1 MKNTIFYISLLFFL
15 SIFSTKSYG
24 QDPNWSVNP
33 SDFQLSMTF
42 TTFLNVNGTSLTSNN
57 DKVAAFVNGE
67 IRGVANVTYAATAG
81 KYVAYLSVY
90 AHTNSEIINFRV
102 YDSSNNVVV
111 DIAKTASFRSDVN
124 SGSLFQS
131 YSLANPA
138 LNMQAILNDFNFKGI
153 TPNSKTQT
161 GTTFNFV
168 LPVGTAVSN
177 LIPEF
182 TNSPKASVFINQIK
196 QTSGV
201 SNVNFLN
208 SKTYAVVSEDQAN
221 LKDYIINVNVAV
233 NPSATNT
240 IISSASNTKTNEI
253 PVNIDVKFS
262 NDISGFDRE
271 GVQLSNAVI
280 SSITKVDNQNFKV
293 KIVPISEG
301 DFSALVI
308 SGAALD
314 ANNKKNTTSN
324 LLSFSY
330 DEISPII
337 TSLVL
342 ERDSG
347 VEFFTIT
354 FNEEIINAD
363 ISDFELTGS
372 LANAYLKS
380 SLISITSKI
389 YRLNVFKLNN
399 KPGSVFLKI
408 KSDSDITDRSENK
421 ILVQETASF
430 YLDNIAPIVE
440 VYSPKSFSTEELSKL
455 VLTFSETVFVNE
467 GNIRVYK
474 SSDDSLLETLSV
486 TGANVSLTET
496 KVTINLANNLVFDE
510 TYYVKID
517 EAAFKDLATNNYTG
531 ILNNTDWMFKIQRE
545 TDNYKQVSGAWSN
558 TENWSLGRIP
568 ITTDNVFVASGTTG
582 ISDVTNLEVNNFTN
596 LGTTEIDKTTA
607 IIVNGNFTNSGIL
620 TINSDSSDSGVLL
633 IKGSSTG
640 TITYNRGGLIANG
653 WSILAP
659 PLRGQKVVEFAQVNE
674 NEIRINSSGSLTRY
688 AVGYYNDA
696 NLKDSK
702 WQYFD
707 TTTSTN
713 TLLDVGTGYT
723 MSRKTNGFVSFTGT
737 LEINDIEKGVLAN
750 QWTAIGN
757 SFTAYYPINKNVNNS
772 FLTDNDFKLQI
783 PSVYIWDVTQGKY
796 ESVNNLVSSEEQF
809 ISPAQ
814 GFFIKSTRVTTLVFD
829 KNKRTIKPSSG
840 IHIFS
845 KSATVTPFV
854 KVFVKKGNIKVN
866 TAIIYSETATNGFDK
881 TEDIPNFDGA
891 AFDINSHLVE
901 NSDGKNYTTQSLPK
915 KEISNTVI
923 SLNLKAAANDEV
935 VFSAKTTDFPAD
947 VKVYL
952 EDRATNTF
960 RILTEENSEYK
971 ITLSENSEGIGRFY
985 LHTSSKTLS
994 VSSTDLDDVS
1004 ILKLNNSTLRITGLQ
1019 NEKGTLKIYT
1029 ILGQE
1034 VLKINFKDKMTTD
1047 IHLPNLKLAIYLV
1060 DLTTEKG
1067 KITKKIIIE

>member
-1 MKNTIFYISLLFFL
+1 MNNTNFYFALLFFL
-15 SIFSTKSYG
+15 STFSAKSYG

-90 AHTNSEIINFRV
+90 ANTNSEIINFRV

-124 SGSLFQS
+124 SGGLFQS
-131 YSLANPA
+131 YSLASPA
-138 LNMQAILNDFNFKGI
+138 LNTQAILNDFNFKGI

-168 LPVGTAVSN
+168 LPEGTAVSN

-182 TNSPKASVFINQIK
+182 TNSPKASVFINQIR

-201 SNVNFLN
+201 SSVDFLN

-221 LKDYIINVNVAV
+221 LKEYIINVTIAV
-233 NPSATNT
+233 NAGSTT
-240 IISSASNTKTNEI
+240 TEISSASNTKTNEI

-262 NDISGFDRE
+262 NDISGFGRE

-314 ANNKKNTTSN
+314 ANNKQNTTSN

-330 DEISPII
+330 DETSPII

-342 ERDSG
+342 ERESG

-372 LANAYLKS
+372 LASAYLKS
-380 SLISITSKI
+380 SLISISSTI

-399 KPGSVFLKI
+399 KSGSVFLKI

-421 ILVQETASF
+421 ILDQETASF
-430 YLDNIAPIVE
+430 YLDNIAPVIAVCN
-440 VYSPKSFSTEELSKL
+440 PKSFSTEEISKL
-455 VLTFSETVFVNE
+455 VITFSETVFVNE
-467 GNIRVYK
+467 GYIRVYK
-474 SSDDSLLETLSV
+474 SADNSLLETLSV
-486 TGANVSLTET
+486 TGANVSLAET
-496 KVTINLANNLVFDE
+496 IVTINLANNLVFDE

-517 EAAFKDLATNNYTG
+517 AAAFKDLATNNFTG
-531 ILNNTDWMFKIQRE
+531 ILNNTDWIFKIQRE

-568 ITTDNVFVASGTTG
+568 ITTDNVFVASGTSG
-582 ISDVTNLEVNNFTN
+582 IADVTNLKVNNFTN

-607 IIVNGNFTNSGIL
+607 IIVNGNFTNSGTL
-620 TINSDSSDSGVLL
+620 TINSDISDSGILL
-633 IKGSSTG
+633 VNGTSTG
-640 TITYNRGGLIANG
+640 TVTYKRGGLVANG

-659 PLRGQKVVEFAQVNE
+659 PVRGQKVVEFAEATE
-674 NEIRINSSGSLTRY
+674 NEIRNSSSGSPIRY
-688 AVGYYNDA
+688 AIGYYNDS
-696 NLKDSK
+696 NLKGYK

-707 TTTSTN
+707 TTTN
-713 TLLDVGTGYT
+713 TTALLDVGTGYS
-723 MSRKTNGFVSFTGT
+723 MSRKTNGVVSFTGT
-737 LEINDIEKGVLAN
+737 LEVNDIEKGVLAN
-750 QWTAIGN
+750 EWTAVGN
-757 SFTAYYPINKNVNNS
+757 SFAAYYPINKNVNNN

-783 PSVYIWDVTQGKY
+783 PSAYIWDNTQEKY
-796 ESVNNLVSSEEQF
+796 GSVNNLVSSDEQF
-809 ISPAQ
+809 ITPAQ
-814 GFFIKSTRVTTLVFD
+814 GFFIKATRVTTVVFD
-829 KNKRTIKPSSG
+829 KNKRTIKPNSG
-840 IHIFS
+840 THVFS
-845 KSATVTPFV
+845 KSATVIPFV
-854 KVFVKKGNIKVN
+854 KVFVKKGNVKVN
-866 TAIIYSETATNGFDK
+866 TAIIYSETATKGFDK

-901 NSDGKNYTTQSLPK
+901 NSDGKNYTTQSLPIT
-915 KEISNTVI
+915 EIRNTVI

-935 VFSAKTTDFPAD
+935 VFTAETTDFPAD

-971 ITLSENSEGIGRFY
+971 ITLSENSDGIGRFY
-985 LHTSSKTLS
+985 LHTSSNTLS
-994 VSSTDLDDVS
+994 VSSTALDGVN
-1004 ILKLNNSTLRITGLQ
+1004 ILKLSNTTLRITGLQ

-1034 VLKINFKDKMTTD
+1034 VLKINFKDKMTAD
-1047 IHLPNLKLAIYLV
+1047 IQLPNLKLAIYLV
-1060 DLTTEKG
+1060 YLTTEKG
-1067 KITKKIIIE
+1067 KITRKIIIE

>member
-1 MKNTIFYISLLFFL
+1 MNNTNFYFALLFFL
-15 SIFSTKSYG
+15 STFSAKSYG

-90 AHTNSEIINFRV
+90 ANTNSEIINFRV

-124 SGSLFQS
+124 SGGLFQS
-131 YSLANPA
+131 YSLASPA
-138 LNMQAILNDFNFKGI
+138 LNTQAILNDFNFKGI

-168 LPVGTAVSN
+168 LPAGTAVSN

-182 TNSPKASVFINQIK
+182 TNSSKASVFINQIR

-201 SNVNFLN
+201 SSVDFLN

-221 LKDYIINVNVAV
+221 LKEYIINVTIAV
-233 NPSATNT
+233 NAGSTT
-240 IISSASNTKTNEI
+240 TEISSASNTKTNEI

-262 NDISGFDRE
+262 NDISGFGRE

-314 ANNKKNTTSN
+314 ANNKQNTTSN

-330 DEISPII
+330 DETSPII

-342 ERDSG
+342 ERESG

-372 LANAYLKS
+372 LASAYLKS
-380 SLISITSKI
+380 SLISISSTI

-399 KPGSVFLKI
+399 KSGSVFLKI

-421 ILVQETASF
+421 ILDQETASF
-430 YLDNIAPIVE
+430 YLDNIAPVIAVCN
-440 VYSPKSFSTEELSKL
+440 PKSFSTEEISKL
-455 VLTFSETVFVNE
+455 VITFSETVFVNE
-467 GNIRVYK
+467 GYIRVYK
-474 SSDDSLLETLSV
+474 SADNSLLETLSV
-486 TGANVSLTET
+486 TGANVSLAET
-496 KVTINLANNLVFDE
+496 IVTINLANNLVFDE

-517 EAAFKDLATNNYTG
+517 AAAFKDLATNNFTG
-531 ILNNTDWMFKIQRE
+531 ILNNTDWIFKIQRE

-568 ITTDNVFVASGTTG
+568 ITTDNVFVASGTSG
-582 ISDVTNLEVNNFTN
+582 IADVTNLKVNNFTN

-607 IIVNGNFTNSGIL
+607 IIVNGNFTNSGTL
-620 TINSDSSDSGVLL
+620 TINSDISDSGILL
-633 IKGSSTG
+633 VNGTSTG
-640 TITYNRGGLIANG
+640 TVTYKRGGLVANG

-659 PLRGQKVVEFAQVNE
+659 PVRGQKVVEFAEATE
-674 NEIRINSSGSLTRY
+674 NEIRNSSSGSPIRY
-688 AVGYYNDA
+688 AIGYYNDS
-696 NLKDSK
+696 NLKGYK

-707 TTTSTN
+707 TTTN
-713 TLLDVGTGYT
+713 TTALLDVGTGYS
-723 MSRKTNGFVSFTGT
+723 MSRKTNGVVSFTGT
-737 LEINDIEKGVLAN
+737 LEVNDIEKGVLAN
-750 QWTAIGN
+750 EWTAVGN
-757 SFTAYYPINKNVNNS
+757 SFAAYYPINKNVNNN

-783 PSVYIWDVTQGKY
+783 PSAYIWDNTQEKY
-796 ESVNNLVSSEEQF
+796 GSVNNLVSSDEQF
-809 ISPAQ
+809 ITPAQ
-814 GFFIKSTRVTTLVFD
+814 GFFIKATRVTTVVFD
-829 KNKRTIKPSSG
+829 KNKRTIKPNSG
-840 IHIFS
+840 THVFS
-845 KSATVTPFV
+845 KSATVIPFV
-854 KVFVKKGNIKVN
+854 KVFVKKGNVKVN
-866 TAIIYSETATNGFDK
+866 TAIIYSETATKGFDK

-901 NSDGKNYTTQSLPK
+901 NSDGKNYTTQSLPIT
-915 KEISNTVI
+915 EIRNTVI

-935 VFSAKTTDFPAD
+935 VFTAETTDFPAD

-971 ITLSENSEGIGRFY
+971 ITLSENSDGIGRFY
-985 LHTSSKTLS
+985 LHTSSNTLS
-994 VSSTDLDDVS
+994 VSSTALDGVN
-1004 ILKLNNSTLRITGLQ
+1004 ILKLSNTTLRITGLQ

-1034 VLKINFKDKMTTD
+1034 VLKINFKDKMTAD
-1047 IHLPNLKLAIYLV
+1047 IQLPNLKLAIYLV
-1060 DLTTEKG
+1060 YLTTEKG
-1067 KITKKIIIE
+1067 KITRKIIIE